1 MASNLPSLDGTLGD
15 LEIGLVLAT
24 FLYGIQTLQTFN
36 YYRQY
41 PEDGVRLKI
50 LVAVVWFLELG
61 HTICGCHA
69 VYLLTITFYGQ
80 PQHIMIDPPLSLL
93 FMLLFHA
100 GITFAVQ
107 TFFAFRVAMLSR
119 RWFTTIVCCVL
130 NLLRL
135 ACFLVTFAKLYKRP
149 NLSLLVTEF
158 RWMVIAVLSISP
170 IVDVSIATALV
181 YYLWRARDSH
191 YKQTTRMVDTIIVW
205 TVGERM
211 VTLLSVFIK
220 HRRPN
225 PLSILGIS
233 YFNAVIVRAVSW
245 AIFYL
250 IQAKLFSN
258 SMLAS
263 LNGRRRLRPFDPT
276 HQNSGSH
283 SLVFNSVAAAT
294 NPVLPRCGLSR
305 QLQNSVVQTRRR
317 GETVNDNISSM
328 SFPSKQVVE
337 GPHDFVYPSNKA

>member
-1 MASNLPSLDGTLGD
+1 MASNLPSLDGTLGN

-69 VYLLTITFYGQ
+69 LYILTITFYGQ
-80 PQHIMIDPPLSLL
+80 PQHIMIDPPLSLI
-93 FMLLFHA
+93 FTLLFHA

-119 RWFTTIVCCVL
+119 RWSTTIVCCFL

-135 ACFLVTFAKLYKRP
+135 TCFLVIFAKLCRRP

-158 RWMVIAVLSISP
+158 RWMVIAAVSISP
-170 IVDVSIATALV
+170 IVDVNIATALV
-181 YYLWRARDSH
+181 YYLWRARNSH

-205 TVGERM
+205 TVE
-211 VTLLSVFIK
+211 TTILTSLSSILDLIFFLT
-220 HRRPN
+220 RPN
-225 PLSILGIS
+225 LSWI
-233 YFNAVIVRAVSW
+233 
-245 AIFYL
+245 IFFL

-263 LNGRRRLRPFDPT
+263 LNGRRRFRPLDPT

-283 SLVFNSVAAAT
+283 SLVFNCVAAAT

-305 QLQNSVVQTRRR
+305 QLQNPVVQTRRR
-317 GETVNDNISSM
+317 GETVNDNISS
-328 SFPSKQVVE
+328 SAKETPNHFIDQARRAFAVQLE
-337 GPHDFVYPSNKA
+337 A